1 MSTEATATKSEELKE
16 SEDTVEENEEIGS
29 SEESIHWIQ
38 RFYDNPWILLVLGIL
53 IPFLSY
59 TAWGWIELAMIQPA
73 ELP

>member
-1 MSTEATATKSEELKE
+1 MSTEATVTQPEELKE
-16 SEDTVEENEEIGS
+16 VEESEEVGS